1 MEQVV
6 IVTIEDRNGKAHL
19 VVCESME
26 MAKIMF
32 PGAQK
37 RLATMY
43 TKESFYKMD
52 DEEED

>member
-6 IVTIEDRNGKAHL
+6 IVTTEDRNGKGHL

-52 DEEED
+52 DEEE